1 MLSLFVGIG
10 AVLHTIV
17 PPILVGMKS
26 DMLLSMMFLGI
37 LFVPKMKYVII
48 LSITTGIV
56 SALTTGV
63 PGRQIANIID
73 KPLTALLFLG
83 VFLLM
88 RSKVHENMIAPLLTG
103 IDTKISGAVF
113 LIVALYIIGLMEG
126 GVITLFVGIV
136 LPATAV
142 NTLVMSIVYPII
154 QGIRKRTKPMAT
166 LSNR

>member
-1 MLSLFVGIG
+1 
-10 AVLHTIV
+10 
-17 PPILVGMKS
+17 MKT
-26 DMLLSMMFLGI
+26 DMLLSMMFLVI
-37 LFVPKMKYVII
+37 LFVPQMKYVII

-63 PGRQIANIID
+63 TGGQIANIID
-73 KPLTALLFLG
+73 KPITALLFL
-83 VFLLM
+83 VLFLLM

-103 IDTKISGAVF
+103 IGTMISGAVF
-113 LIVALYIIGLMEG
+113 LSVALYIIGLMEG
-126 GVITLFVGIV
+126 GFITLFVGIV

-142 NTLVMSIVYPII
+142 NTLVMIIVYPII